1 MPRTHRDGRPH
12 LYLVDDPP
20 GPSEP
25 AAPAPVD
32 VDALLAGMPSDEGAD
47 LERDLSFID
56 QVLAIQPVPQDVL
69 VWRAVSTGSF
79 ELPWR
84 DLPGTLHQELSYLA
98 VALARYPA
106 LGAAE
111 AVLHL
116 RVPAGVPGVYLNPFD
131 HGDRLPAPTLLLGRG
146 LAVFVHEV
154 RRQDGQWYL
163 RADLI
168 PPPPHGWRER
178 IRAAASVRGGDGGA
192 GDDGRGASRDVGG
205 TPRARARGTRA
216 HGMRDVMRGGAVGE
230 GAVRGGAVQE
240 GGGHGR

>member
-1 MPRTHRDGRPH
+1 MPWTRRDGRSH
-12 LYLVDDPP
+12 LYLVGGAPGAPEPP
-20 GPSEP
+20 
-25 AAPAPVD
+25 APPPVD
-32 VDALLAGMPSDEGAD
+32 VDAALMRAPSDDRPD

-111 AVLHL
+111 AVLHM

-168 PPPPHGWRER
+168 PPPPHGWRGR
-178 IRAAASVRGGDGGA
+178 PRDTTPVHA
-192 GDDGRGASRDVGG
+192 GDLGGEGGERAEGQGASRDVV
-205 TPRARARGTRA
+205 
-216 HGMRDVMRGGAVGE
+216 RDGAFREGAAWGGAV
-230 GAVRGGAVQE
+230 GAVQE